1 MSDFKTRALMYRIN
15 KTVRLLECFGV
26 KTKEMRFDE
35 STGLPYIP
43 CAVELDGETIAFR
56 FPINKLGRRF
66 YRELERLDKAC
77 YCGTVKLEDVKTLF
91 IILSVPKVIYKYR
104 SRLRRHI
111 GLIKDEKLRKYAI
124 WRRIKAVELIR
135 GSPLKGVDRRLVPCS
150 KTPTEN
156 VGNIGFSVQP
166 PHKP

>member
-1 MSDFKTRALMYRIN
+1 LSDFKTRALMYRIN
-15 KTVRLLECFGV
+15 KTIRLLECFGV

-43 CAVELDGETIAFR
+43 CTIELNGEPIAFR

-77 YCGTVKLEDVKTLF
+77 FCGTVKLEDVKTLF
-91 IILSVPKVIYKYR
+91 IMLSVPKVIYKYR

-111 GLIKDEKLRKYAI
+111 GLIKDEKLRRYAI

-135 GSPLKGVDRRLVPCS
+135 KSPLKGVDGRLATSS

-156 VGNIGFSVQP
+156 VGNIRFPSSLST
-166 PHKP
+166 KP